1 VCTDVD
7 RSGRA
12 GRDGL
17 PAKSILY
24 YAADDKDRKRFLLE
38 NSLAERHQKKATKDG
53 NAHEEAIIKSFLKV
67 RPFGVR
73 GPKGTT
79 RHPNSHA
86 CAPYRP
92 TLSRCSSLS
101 TARNQYGTATS
112 ALRASSSLDRGL
124 TKVVFVCQPSQAASG
139 ILWREGP
146 RSMRQLRLL
155 RRPGQGQTPDR
166 ARTRDRYRQTV
177 LAEVRC
183 SLVKMMAVIVVWI
196 LMVHSL
202 TLARETASWAHQ
214 AQERRLPALS
224 LASICRTRCIK
235 TPTASRTRS
244 DRPSSNRSVRSDAL
258 RRRPTVCWHEERRST
273 PTLTIWHRPRSRP
286 PHRARHS
293 CCRCGRAKYTIYIR
307 LCWTDR
313 LCSTTFRRP

>member
-1 VCTDVD
+1 MCTDVD

-124 TKVVFVCQPSQAASG
+124 KCSCACLFVSRRKQLLAYFGEKGRDQCGNCDFCADPDKVK
-139 ILWREGP
+139 
-146 RSMRQLRLL
+146 
-155 RRPGQGQTPDR
+155 
-166 ARTRDRYRQTV
+166 RQTERALV
-177 LAEVRC
+177 IGTGRPFSLRC
-183 SLVKMMAVIVVWI
+183 VARSFMMAVIVVWI
-196 LMVHSL
+196 LLVHSL
-202 TLARETASWAHQ
+202 T
-214 AQERRLPALS
+214 
-224 LASICRTRCIK
+224 
-235 TPTASRTRS
+235 
-244 DRPSSNRSVRSDAL
+244 
-258 RRRPTVCWHEERRST
+258 
-273 PTLTIWHRPRSRP
+273 
-286 PHRARHS
+286 HS
-293 CCRCGRAKYTIYIR
+293 
-307 LCWTDR
+307 
-313 LCSTTFRRP
+313 